1 MTQEPHGGK
10 YFPAPIGDDDRA
22 RVRASNADRE
32 EANAFL
38 SAAMSVGA
46 LSPEEYTERAGTA
59 LAATTLAE
67 LDALCA
73 DLPMNR
79 LGAAVAEGSLGPTR
93 VSASGAAPVSRAVA
107 IMSSS
112 EISGGAVV
120 GAELT
125 AFTVMGGVEIDLR
138 EVEFTAP
145 VLTISCRAIMGGI
158 RIVVPSDI
166 TVEVHGSGIMGGFSG
181 KAAGPGRP
189 GAPRVVI
196 KGLALMG
203 GVETQRA
210 ARGENTGP
218 RRPN

>member
-1 MTQEPHGGK
+1 MTQQPHGGK
-10 YFPAPIGDDDRA
+10 YFPAPIGDETRA
-22 RVRASNADRE
+22 TVRASNADRE

-46 LSPEEYTERAGTA
+46 LSPEEYTDRAGTA

-79 LGAAVAEGSLGPTR
+79 LGAAVAEGSLDPTR
-93 VSASGAAPVSRAVA
+93 VSASGAAPVSRSVA
-107 IMSSS
+107 ILSSS

-125 AFTVMGGVEIDLR
+125 AVTLLGGVEIDLR

-145 VLTISCRAIMGGI
+145 VLVISCHAVMGGI
-158 RIVVPSDI
+158 QITVPNDI
-166 TVEVHGSGIMGGFSG
+166 TVEVHGSGVLGGFSG
-181 KAAGPGRP
+181 GAAGPGRP
-189 GAPRVVI
+189 GSPRVVI
-196 KGLALMG
+196 RGLALLG
-203 GVETQRA
+203 SVETRRA
-210 ARGENTGP
+210 ARGEDIGP